1 MKYFVMLIM
10 VVVFSSCVKNKTGQ
24 IDQSQSGSDGNSF
37 EVVEVV
43 QGNTYTYMKVKEGV
57 GEKWMAISK
66 QEINPGD
73 VYYYGEGLPMTNFHS
88 KEIDRT
94 FETIY
99 FVSNISTSPVESS
112 EAMGGMGAM
121 GNMGA
126 MGGSGHDQGHSGKV
140 STEQNSKIT
149 LEKSA
154 GEVTV
159 ANIFANRKDYSEKE
173 VEIRG
178 VVVKVNKEVMGKNW
192 IHIQD
197 GTQDN
202 GDFDLTVTSL
212 DLPEVNDEI
221 TVKGKIILNKD
232 FGYGYSYDVI
242 MEEAKIVKTKPAGS
256 AL

>member
-1 MKYFVMLIM
+1 MLIM

-24 IDQSQSGSDGNSF
+24 KDQSQSGSEGNSF

-43 QGNTYTYMKVKEGV
+43 QGNTYTYMNVKEGN

-99 FVSNISTSPVESS
+99 FVSNISTTPIESS
-112 EAMGGMGAM
+112 GTMDGMGAM
-121 GNMGA
+121 GSMGA

-140 STEQNSKIT
+140 SSEQNSKI
-149 LEKSA
+149 EMKKSA
-154 GEVTV
+154 GELTV
-159 ANIFANRKDYSEKE
+159 GEVFANRDSYSEKE

-202 GDFDLTVTSL
+202 GEFDLTVTSL

-221 TVKGKIILNKD
+221 IVKGKIILNKD

-256 AL
+256 TM